1 MIRSSDSICREE
13 DMEHQLASAGGND
26 PIHIFFCSNFVS
38 PVHQV
43 LVLVSW
49 KAIGPK
55 W

>member
-26 PIHIFFCSNFVS
+26 PIHMFFCSNFVS
-38 PVHQV
+38 PVLQV
-43 LVLVSW
+43 LVLVSC
-49 KAIGPK
+49 KAIGLK